1 MKNAEE
7 LVNAAPS
14 LVQALDADALSL
26 VTKSVE
32 ATLLHGKKW
41 EFTKHSERMRPRRVW
56 ADNDDTI
63 LETSTDSVTLWLR
76 ADGGAQLLKTAN
88 WTSYDGKT
96 KSDPQFGGGGS
107 TETIGCTRLLREKK
121 RSKLET
127 TDAFITNPTRDMK
140 GYGSWWIEK
149 KEGDDGEGV
158 LRIKGDGRFAGGAV
172 EDDDLLYNGSGPKED
187 ITFAVSI
194 AKLRA
199 DFKHTNL
206 KE

>member
-1 MKNAEE
+1 MD
-7 LVNAAPS
+7 LVRRQDQERPS
-14 LVQALDADALSL
+14 VWRRFNRDHRLHQ
-26 VTKSVE
+26 
-32 ATLLHGKKW
+32 TL
-41 EFTKHSERMRPRRVW
+41 ER
-56 ADNDDTI
+56 
-63 LETSTDSVTLWLR
+63 E
-76 ADGGAQLLKTAN
+76 
-88 WTSYDGKT
+88 
-96 KSDPQFGGGGS
+96 
-107 TETIGCTRLLREKK
+107 K